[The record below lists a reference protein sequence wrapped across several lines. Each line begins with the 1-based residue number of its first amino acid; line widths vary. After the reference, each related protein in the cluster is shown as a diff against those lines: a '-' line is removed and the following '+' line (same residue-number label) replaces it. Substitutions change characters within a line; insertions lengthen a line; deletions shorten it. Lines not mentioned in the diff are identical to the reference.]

1 MTNIKNKAVLCENC
15 KHGFNSYLL
24 DNKCPFCPYLHL
36 HTGNSCEK
44 FIKITETEETNN
56 GRI

>member
-1 MTNIKNKAVLCENC
+1 MKTYSEQLCPKC
-15 KHGFNSYLL
+15 KMGEDSYLL

-36 HTGNSCEK
+36 HTGNSCAK
-44 FIKITETEETNN
+44 FIEITETEGKNN